1 MSKNFKSEFKNELVL
16 ASKQFVELKSGISV
30 EDLRFA
36 ISIIDKLNNITL
48 PETITSVS
56 KDVQFK
62 QTALLEV
69 PETKPIVKT
78 AGRGIKQSGIDKSDM
93 IAFFKEMIKNGYVGK
108 RHFYETFEKRYS
120 HKFTSFDKS
129 QRQGFSTPQW
139 KNKWYNFFNTLR
151 NQQIIEKLELDSANY
166 ILVEWNKD
174 KDWDLD
180 KIVAQI

>member
-69 PETKPIVKT
+69 PETKPIVKPV
-78 AGRGIKQSGIDKSDM
+78 GRGIKQSGIDKSDM
-93 IAFFKEMIKNGYVGK
+93 VLFFKEMMKNGYVGK

>member
-16 ASKQFVELKSGISV
+16 ASKQFVELKSGISI

-78 AGRGIKQSGIDKSDM
+78 VGRGIKQSGIDKSDM
-93 IAFFKEMIKNGYVGK
+93 IAFFKEMIKNGYVCLL
-108 RHFYETFEKRYS
+108 Y
-120 HKFTSFDKS
+120 TSDAAD
-129 QRQGFSTPQW
+129 
-139 KNKWYNFFNTLR
+139 
-151 NQQIIEKLELDSANY
+151 E
-166 ILVEWNKD
+166 
-174 KDWDLD
+174 
-180 KIVAQI
+180 